1 MKPGERPRVLLADDH
16 RMFAEG
22 IRGLLAPEF
31 ELLGIVEDGQA
42 LLEAAQRLKPDV
54 VVADI
59 TMPRLNGIDA
69 TARLRQMDDRMR
81 VVLLTMHPDVAFVR
95 RAFDAGASG
104 YVLKH
109 SAPDEL
115 IAAIRAALLGKTFV
129 TPTLAGELMQDPA
142 GAPGG
147 SSDPVAMLTPR
158 QREILQLVAEGRSA
172 KEIAADLNLS
182 ARTVE
187 FHKHRVMETLQLHT
201 TAELVHFAIK
211 HGIVA
216 V

>member
-1 MKPGERPRVLLADDH
+1 MNSETRPRVLLADDH

-22 IRGLLAPEF
+22 IKGLLAPEF
-31 ELLGIVEDGQA
+31 DLLEVVEDGQA
-42 LLEAAQRLKPDV
+42 LLEAAERLRPDV

-69 TARLRQMDDRMR
+69 TTRVRQMDDRIR
-81 VVLLTMHPDVAFVR
+81 VVLLTMHPDITFVR

-104 YVLKH
+104 YVLKT

-115 IAAIRAALLGKTFV
+115 IAAIKAALLGKTFV
-129 TPTLAGELMQDPA
+129 TPTLAGGLIHDA
-142 GAPGG
+142 TGAPGG
-147 SSDPVAMLTPR
+147 PSDPVATLTSR

-172 KEIAADLNLS
+172 KEIASDLDLS
-182 ARTVE
+182 TRTVE
-187 FHKHRVMETLQLHT
+187 FHKYRIMDTLNLHS

-211 HGIVA
+211 HGIVPI
-216 V
+216 

>member
-1 MKPGERPRVLLADDH
+1 LLADDH

-22 IRGLLAPEF
+22 IKGILEHEF
-31 ELLGIVEDGQA
+31 ELLEVVEDGQA
-42 LLEAAQRLKPDV
+42 LLEAAERLKPDV

-69 TARLRQMDDRMR
+69 TARLKQMDDRIR
-81 VVLLTMHPDVAFVR
+81 VVLLTMHPEIVFVR

-115 IAAIRAALLGKTFV
+115 IAAIRAALQGKTFV
-129 TPTLAGELMQDPA
+129 TPTLAGELLQDATNGPDGA
-142 GAPGG
+142 G
-147 SSDPVAMLTPR
+147 DPVAMLTPR

-172 KEIAADLNLS
+172 KDIALDLELS
-182 ARTVE
+182 TRTVE
-187 FHKHRVMETLQLHT
+187 FHKYRIMEALNLHS

>member
-1 MKPGERPRVLLADDH
+1 VLLADDH

-22 IRGLLAPEF
+22 IKRILAPEF
-31 ELLGIVEDGQA
+31 ELLGVVGDGQA
-42 LLEAAQRLKPDV
+42 LLEAAERLKPDV
-54 VVADI
+54 VVADV

-69 TARLRQMDDRMR
+69 TSRLKQMDERMR
-81 VVLLTMHPDVAFVR
+81 VVLLTMHPEAALVR

-115 IAAIRAALLGKTFV
+115 IAAIRAALMGKTFV
-129 TPTLAGELMQDPA
+129 TPTLAGDVLRDA
-142 GAPGG
+142 TGAPGG
-147 SSDPVAMLTPR
+147 SRDPVAMLTSR

-172 KEIAADLNLS
+172 KEIGAALNI
-182 ARTVE
+182 ATRTVE
-187 FHKHRVMETLQLHT
+187 FHKYRMMETLNLHT

-216 V
+216 I

>member
-1 MKPGERPRVLLADDH
+1 VKPGARPTVLLADDH

-22 IRGLLAPEF
+22 IKGLLALEF
-31 ELLGIVEDGQA
+31 EVLDVVEDGQA
-42 LLEAAQRLKPDV
+42 LLEAAKRLKPDV

-59 TMPRLNGIDA
+59 TMPHLNGIDA
-69 TARLRQMDDRMR
+69 TARLKQMDDRIR
-81 VVLLTMHPDVAFVR
+81 VVLLTMHPEVVFVR

-115 IAAIRAALLGKTFV
+115 IAAIRAALQGKTFV
-129 TPTLAGELMQDPA
+129 TPTLAGELMQDVT

-147 SSDPVAMLTPR
+147 THDPVAMLTSR

-172 KEIAADLNLS
+172 KDIALDLDLS
-182 ARTVE
+182 TRTVE
-187 FHKHRVMETLQLHT
+187 FHKYRIMETLDLHS

>member
-1 MKPGERPRVLLADDH
+1 LLADDH

-22 IRGLLAPEF
+22 IKGILAPEF
-31 ELLGIVEDGQA
+31 ELLDVVEDGQA
-42 LLEAAQRLKPDV
+42 LLEAAERLEPDV

-69 TARLRQMDDRMR
+69 TARLKQLDDGIR

-95 RAFDAGASG
+95 RAFDAGASA

-115 IAAIRAALLGKTFV
+115 IAAIRAALAGRTFV
-129 TPTLAGELMQDPA
+129 TPTLAGDLLHDPT

-147 SSDPVAMLTPR
+147 SPDPVAMLTSR

-182 ARTVE
+182 PRTVE
-187 FHKHRVMETLQLHT
+187 FHKYRIMEALNLHT

-211 HGIVA
+211 HGIVSI
-216 V
+216 

>member
-1 MKPGERPRVLLADDH
+1 MSSGKRPTVLLADDH

-22 IRGLLAPEF
+22 IKKILEPEF
-31 ELLGIVEDGQA
+31 ELIGVAGDGQE
-42 LLEAAQRLKPDV
+42 LLEAAELLEPDV

-69 TARLRQMDDRMR
+69 TARLKRMNERVR
-81 VVLLTMHPDVAFVR
+81 VVLLTMHPEVAFVR

-109 SAPDEL
+109 SAPEEL
-115 IAAIRAALLGKTFV
+115 IAAIRTALAGKTFV
-129 TPTLAGELMQDPA
+129 TPTLAGELAQDGTGPS
-142 GAPGG
+142 GG
-147 SSDPVAMLTPR
+147 HDDPVSALTPR

-172 KEIAADLNLS
+172 KEIAAELNLS
-182 ARTVE
+182 TRTVE
-187 FHKHRVMETLQLHT
+187 FHKYRIMEALDRHS

-211 HGIVA
+211 HGLVS

>member
-1 MKPGERPRVLLADDH
+1 MTSATRPRVLLADDH

-22 IRGLLAPEF
+22 IKRILAPEF
-31 ELLGIVEDGQA
+31 DLLEVVEDGQA
-42 LLEAAQRLKPDV
+42 LLEAAERLKPDV

-69 TARLRQMDDRMR
+69 TTRLRQMNDRVR
-81 VVLLTMHPDVAFVR
+81 VVLLTMHPDTAFVR

-115 IAAIRAALLGKTFV
+115 IAAINAALKGKTFV
-129 TPTLAGELMQDPA
+129 TPTLAGELMHDA
-142 GAPGG
+142 TGTPGG
-147 SSDPVAMLTPR
+147 PSDPLATLTTR
-158 QREILQLVAEGRSA
+158 QREILQRVAEGRSA
-172 KEIAADLNLS
+172 KEIASDLQLS
-182 ARTVE
+182 TRTVE
-187 FHKHRVMETLQLHT
+187 FHKYRIMETLNLHS

-211 HGIVA
+211 HGIVQI
-216 V
+216 

>member
-1 MKPGERPRVLLADDH
+1 VKPGTRPTVLLADDH

-22 IRGLLAPEF
+22 IKGLLESEF
-31 ELLGIVEDGQA
+31 ELLGVVEDGQA
-42 LLEAAQRLKPDV
+42 LLEAAKRLKPDV

-69 TARLRQMDDRMR
+69 TTRLKQIDDRVR
-81 VVLLTMHPDVAFVR
+81 VVLLTMHPETAFVR

-115 IAAIRAALLGKTFV
+115 IAAIRAALAGKTFV
-129 TPTLAGELMQDPA
+129 TPTLAGALIQDPA
-142 GAPGG
+142 GGPA
-147 SSDPVAMLTPR
+147 DPVAGLTPR

-172 KEIAADLNLS
+172 KEIAQDLNIS
-182 ARTVE
+182 TRTVE
-187 FHKHRVMETLQLHT
+187 FHKYRIMEALDLHN

-211 HGIVA
+211 HGIVPI
-216 V
+216 